1 MRNTARCG
9 TGHDRP
15 ESAVTIAGIR
25 NSPHVVGKTTNLI
38 AHLMRMVVYLVRNE
52 EPPNAKAT

>member
-25 NSPHVVGKTTNLI
+25 NNLKEGV
-38 AHLMRMVVYLVRNE
+38 LMSAGVEKRCFLGLSERFESLSVRDFY
-52 EPPNAKAT
+52 

>member
-1 MRNTARCG
+1 MRNIARCS

-25 NSPHVVGKTTNLI
+25 KTSSNLSLTNVSF
-38 AHLMRMVVYLVRNE
+38 R
-52 EPPNAKAT
+52 

>member
-25 NSPHVVGKTTNLI
+25 TKQQSCPQGCHYSTVHEMFL
-38 AHLMRMVVYLVRNE
+38 AHCLHFNFRDVN
-52 EPPNAKAT
+52 

>member
-25 NSPHVVGKTTNLI
+25 ILG
-38 AHLMRMVVYLVRNE
+38 VRLSLNE
-52 EPPNAKAT
+52 AATQDLRHSLQNPR

>member
-1 MRNTARCG
+1 MRNAARCV

-25 NSPHVVGKTTNLI
+25 NIRTILDWLFI
-38 AHLMRMVVYLVRNE
+38 DD
-52 EPPNAKAT
+52 

>member
-25 NSPHVVGKTTNLI
+25 TMMKSFEI
-38 AHLMRMVVYLVRNE
+38 
-52 EPPNAKAT
+52 